1 MHSPIFYKKLHM
13 KYRFLNTAI
22 YKGLIA
28 CI

>member
-22 YKGLIA
+22 YKGNYMIN
-28 CI
+28 